1 MTVVFHSGIP
11 SMTVSGHRPIK
22 EDYAQGKSRTYAFQI
37 LLSVFSEQDQM
48 EIQASRPIVQGFD
61 TGSDIST
68 SIPLVW
74 NRSPL
79 WHVPVP
85 EHISL
90 SIERDPGIAYLG
102 TSLIL
107 DGNQTDKD
115 VLIAIQSSGL
125 IRMIK
130 CFIGHLLGPHH
141 MEIQAWRP
149 IIRDWMIVQLSVVL

>member
-1 MTVVFHSGIP
+1 MTVVFNSGIP
-11 SMTVSGHRPIK
+11 SVTVSGHRPIK
-22 EDYAQGKSRTYAFQI
+22 EDYALRRSRTYAFKI
-37 LLSVFSEQDQM
+37 LLSVISEQDQM

-68 SIPLVW
+68 SIPLAW
-74 NRSPL
+74 NRSFMTLPG
-79 WHVPVP
+79 P

-90 SIERDPGIAYLG
+90 SIQKDLGIAYLG
-102 TSLIL
+102 ASMIL

-115 VLIAIQSSGL
+115 VLIAFQSSGL

-141 MEIQAWRP
+141 MEIQ
-149 IIRDWMIVQLSVVL
+149 VLGLLSGIG

>member
-1 MTVVFHSGIP
+1 MTVVFNSGIP

-37 LLSVFSEQDQM
+37 LLSVISEQDQM

-79 WHVPVP
+79 
-85 EHISL
+85 
-90 SIERDPGIAYLG
+90 
-102 TSLIL
+102 
-107 DGNQTDKD
+107 
-115 VLIAIQSSGL
+115 
-125 IRMIK
+125 
-130 CFIGHLLGPHH
+130 
-141 MEIQAWRP
+141 
-149 IIRDWMIVQLSVVL
+149 

>member
-1 MTVVFHSGIP
+1 
-11 SMTVSGHRPIK
+11 MTVSGHRPIK

-37 LLSVFSEQDQM
+37 LLSVISEQDQM

-74 NRSPL
+74 NRSFMI
-79 WHVPVP
+79 VPGP

-90 SIERDPGIAYLG
+90 SIEKDPGIAYLG
-102 TSLIL
+102 TSMIL

-115 VLIAIQSSGL
+115 VLIAFQSSGL
-125 IRMIK
+125 IIMIK
-130 CFIGHLLGPHH
+130 CFIGHLLGLHH
-141 MEIQAWRP
+141 MEIQ
-149 IIRDWMIVQLSVVL
+149 VLGLLSGIG